1 MLSPLSHTCDSR
13 PCQQCGQP
21 GTEHQGAAASCP
33 APTPTMIGVVGTA
46 DTRTAAQ
53 HYPLSYVLAYF
64 QLRRGNAILQAGI
77 EHLHALEA
85 RAEAA
90 EAKLALIRATATRGV
105 PCLINLYAIDRILG
119 EEVRRA

>member
-1 MLSPLSHTCDSR
+1 MLSPLSYLNNSN

-21 GTEHQGAAASCP
+21 GHAHQGAGAECP
-33 APTPTMIGVVGTA
+33 AAT
-46 DTRTAAQ
+46 DTRTAAE

-90 EAKLALIRATATRGV
+90 EAKLALIRTTATRGV
-105 PCLINLYAIDRILG
+105 PCLINLAAIDRIIG
-119 EEVRRA
+119 KEVAAL